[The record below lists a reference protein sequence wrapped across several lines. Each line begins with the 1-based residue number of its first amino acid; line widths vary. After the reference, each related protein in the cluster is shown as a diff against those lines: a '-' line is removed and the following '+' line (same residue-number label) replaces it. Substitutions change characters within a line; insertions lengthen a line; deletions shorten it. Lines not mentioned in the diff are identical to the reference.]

1 MFGVVPDYQA
11 LRKQANLLRHDV
23 VKMIAQAGSGHNG
36 GSLSAADMIAYLYF
50 YQMRVD
56 PKRPDWPE
64 RDRFVLSKGHC
75 SPILYAALAGR
86 GFFPRETLW
95 TLREIG
101 GALQGHPDMTKTVGV
116 DMTTG
121 SLGQGISAAVG
132 MAIGGRLD
140 RLDYLVYCMV
150 GDGEI
155 QEGQVWEA
163 AMAAAHHRLANLIVL
178 VDNNKMETDG
188 ETRSIINVEPIED
201 RWRAFGWVTERVDG
215 HDIEQIHEGIQRL
228 LGVNDRPGVLVADT
242 IKGKN
247 VSFMEGQAEW
257 HSGPT
262 NQEQTELALRELEG
276 LIE

>member
-1 MFGVVPDYQA
+1 MTERIVDFA
-11 LRKQANLLRHDV
+11 SLRSRATRLRCDV
-23 VKMIAQAGSGHNG
+23 VEMIARAGSGHNG
-36 GSLSAADMIAYLYF
+36 GSLSAADMLAYLYF
-50 YQMRVD
+50 HRLRID
-56 PKRPDWPE
+56 PQRPDWPD

-75 SPILYAALAGR
+75 CPILYAALAGR

-95 TLREIG
+95 TLRDIG
-101 GALQGHPDMTKTVGV
+101 SPLQGHPDMTKTTGV

-140 RLDYLVYCMV
+140 GRSFRVYCMV

-163 AMAAAHHRLANLIVL
+163 AMAAAHHRLANLTVL

-188 ETRSIINVEPIED
+188 ETRSIMNVEPIED
-201 RWRAFGWVTERVDG
+201 RWRGFGWAVQRVDG
-215 HDIEQIHEGIQRL
+215 HDMQQIHEGIQQL
-228 LGVNDRPGVLVADT
+228 LCVDDRPGVLVADT
-242 IKGKN
+242 IKGKG
-247 VSFMEGQAEW
+247 VSFMEGQAQW

-262 NQEQTELALRELEG
+262 DEQETQQALRELTAVAD
-276 LIE
+276 

>member
-1 MFGVVPDYQA
+1 MAKLPPDFAA
-11 LRKQANLLRHDV
+11 LSRQANRLRCDV
-23 VKMIAQAGSGHNG
+23 VQMIARAGSGHNG
-36 GSLSAADMIAYLYF
+36 GSLSAADMVAYLYF
-50 YQMRVD
+50 HQMRLD
-56 PKRPDWPE
+56 PERPDWPD

-75 SPILYAALAGR
+75 CPILYAALAAR

-101 GALQGHPDMTKTVGV
+101 SVLQGHPDMTKTPGV

-140 RLDYLVYCMV
+140 RRDYHVYSMV

-163 AMAAAHHRLANLIVL
+163 AMAAAHHGLANLTVL

-188 ETRSIINVEPIED
+188 ETRSIINVEPVED
-201 RWRAFGWVTERVDG
+201 RWRAFGWAAERVDG
-215 HDIEQIHEGIQRL
+215 HDMRQIHEGVQRL
-228 LGVNDRPGVLVADT
+228 LAVDDRPGVLVADT
-242 IKGKN
+242 IKGKG
-247 VSFMEGQAEW
+247 VSFMEGQTIW

-262 NQEQTELALRELEG
+262 SESETQEALRELAAAME
-276 LIE
+276 

>member
-1 MFGVVPDYQA
+1 MAGPPPDYTA
-11 LRKQANLLRHDV
+11 LSSRANRLRCDV
-23 VKMIAQAGSGHNG
+23 VEMIARAGSGHNG

-50 YQMRVD
+50 HQMRID
-56 PKRPDWPE
+56 PTRPDWPD

-75 SPILYAALAGR
+75 CPILYAALAER

-101 GALQGHPDMTKTVGV
+101 SPLQGHPDMTKTVGV

-121 SLGQGISAAVG
+121 SLGQGLSAAVG

-140 RLDYLVYCMV
+140 RRDFQVYCMV

-163 AMAAAHHRLANLIVL
+163 AMAAAHHDLANLTVM

-201 RWRAFGWVTERVDG
+201 RWRGFGWAVRRLDG
-215 HDIEQIHEGIQRL
+215 HDMRQIHEGIQQL
-228 LGVNDRPGVLVADT
+228 LGVDDRPGVLVADT
-242 IKGKN
+242 IKGKG
-247 VSFMEGQAEW
+247 VSFMEGQAKW

-262 NQEQTELALRELEG
+262 DEKETRQALRELRAVTD
-276 LIE
+276 

>member
-1 MFGVVPDYQA
+1 MAGSIPDFVS
-11 LRKQANLLRHDV
+11 LRCHATQLRRDV
-23 VKMIAQAGSGHNG
+23 VEMIARAGSGHNG
-36 GSLSAADMIAYLYF
+36 GSLSAADMLAYLYF
-50 YQMRVD
+50 HQMRVD
-56 PKRPDWPE
+56 PQRPDWPE

-75 SPILYAALAGR
+75 CPILYAALAER

-95 TLREIG
+95 TLRDIG
-101 GALQGHPDMTKTVGV
+101 SPLQGHPDMTKTVGV

-140 RLDYLVYCMV
+140 ERHYHVYCMV

-163 AMAAAHHRLANLIVL
+163 AMAAAHHGLANLTVL

-188 ETRSIINVEPIED
+188 PTRSIINVEPIED
-201 RWRAFGWVTERVDG
+201 RWRAFGWAAERVNG
-215 HDIEQIHEGIQRL
+215 HDIEQIHEGVQRL
-228 LGVNDRPGVLVADT
+228 LAAADRPGVLVADT
-242 IKGKN
+242 IKGKG
-247 VSFMEGQAEW
+247 VSFMEGQAKW

-262 NQEQTELALRELEG
+262 DEKETRQALKELTTVTD
-276 LIE
+276 

>member
-1 MFGVVPDYQA
+1 MPTPDFTALKNQA
-11 LRKQANLLRHDV
+11 TRLRCDV
-23 VKMIAQAGSGHNG
+23 VQMIANAGSGHNG
-36 GSLSAADMIAYLYF
+36 GSLSAADVIAYLYF
-50 YQMRVD
+50 HQMRID
-56 PKRPDWPE
+56 PRRPVWPD

-75 SPILYAALAGR
+75 CPILYAALAAR

-101 GALQGHPDMTKTVGV
+101 SPLQGHPDMTKAVGV

-132 MAIGGRLD
+132 MAIGGRLAG
-140 RLDYLVYCMV
+140 RRYHVNCMV

-163 AMAAAHHRLANLIVL
+163 AMAAAHYGLANLTVV

-201 RWRAFGWVTERVDG
+201 RWRAFGWAVQRVDG
-215 HDIEQIHEGIQRL
+215 HDMAQIHEGVQRL
-228 LGVNDRPGVLVADT
+228 LAADDRPGVLVADT
-242 IKGKN
+242 IKGKG

-262 NQEQTELALRELEG
+262 NEEQTQQALQELEAAV
-276 LIE
+276 E

>member
-1 MFGVVPDYQA
+1 MSTPDFTNLKSRA
-11 LRKQANLLRHDV
+11 ASLRCDV
-23 VKMIAQAGSGHNG
+23 VRMIASAGSGHNG
-36 GSLSAADMIAYLYF
+36 GSLSAADMLAYLYF
-50 YQMRVD
+50 HQMRID
-56 PKRPDWPE
+56 PRRPDWPD

-75 SPILYAALAGR
+75 CPVLYAALAGR

-101 GALQGHPDMTKTVGV
+101 SALQGHPDMTKTVGV

-140 RLDYLVYCMV
+140 GRDFRVYCMV
-150 GDGEI
+150 GDGEL

-163 AMAAAHHRLANLIVL
+163 AMAAAHHGLANLTVL
-178 VDNNKMETDG
+178 VDNNKLETDG

-201 RWRAFGWVTERVDG
+201 RWRAFGWAVQRVDG
-215 HDIEQIHEGIQRL
+215 HDMARIHEGIQRL
-228 LGVNDRPGVLVADT
+228 LAVDDRPGILVADT
-242 IKGKN
+242 IKGKG
-247 VSFMEGQAEW
+247 VSFMEGQVAW

-262 NQEQTELALRELEG
+262 DKEQTQQALRELTAAE
-276 LIE
+276 